1 LLGPV
6 QQRWE
11 RVVQSRALLKRMGK
25 FLTVGGLGT
34 LVNTGILVILYHE
47 LHLTLVVAS
56 ALATEL
62 TIGHNYLWNDSWT
75 FGRRG
80 LSLSRFVKFNTVSL
94 GGQCIT
100 IVTLWLLAQRAGIHY
115 VVANLFGIGLAVVW
129 NFAINVRWTWGPT

>member
-1 LLGPV
+1 
-6 QQRWE
+6 
-11 RVVQSRALLKRMGK
+11 MGK
-25 FLTVGGLGT
+25 FLAVGGLGT
-34 LVNTGILVILYHE
+34 LLNTGILVVLYHQ

-75 FGRRG
+75 FGRKG
-80 LSLSRFVKFNTVSL
+80 LSLNRFVRFNIVSL

-100 IVTLWLLAQRAGIHY
+100 VATLWLLAQRAGIHY
-115 VVANLFGIGLAVVW
+115 VVANLLGIGLAVVW